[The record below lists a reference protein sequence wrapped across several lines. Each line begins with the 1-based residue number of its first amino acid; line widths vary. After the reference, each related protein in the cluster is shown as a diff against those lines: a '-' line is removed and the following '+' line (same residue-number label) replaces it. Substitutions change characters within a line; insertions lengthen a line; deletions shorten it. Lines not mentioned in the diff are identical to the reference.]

1 MMEKKS
7 GALTQILAQQPK
19 AVAMQ
24 CQGYSLSLL
33 VKSMTKECD
42 ILLDVMSFVGEICI
56 LKKFSPKQEHFLGNI
71 NDNIRKEDFETF
83 QKLKKLSAMRWKFC
97 TECLKMSH

>member
-1 MMEKKS
+1 MN
-7 GALTQILAQQPK
+7 
-19 AVAMQ
+19 
-24 CQGYSLSLL
+24 
-33 VKSMTKECD
+33 KECD

-83 QKLKKLSAMRWKFC
+83 QKLKKAFGDEMEILYR
-97 TECLKMSH
+97 MSENESLIIMNPS